1 MASPFIQSVRD
12 HLRARNYA
20 KRTEKTY
27 IYWILDYIRF
37 HQRQHPAQLTPHH
50 VVKYLEH
57 LAVRRNVSPA
67 TQKTALNA
75 LAYLYKHYFGHD
87 NFELPNFSRAKKQTK
102 LPVVLTKNEVYA
114 LLNEMQGVQRLC
126 ALLMYGSGLRLMEA
140 CRLRVK
146 DVDLEQLSITVRE
159 GKGGKHRVTTLA
171 ESCVPLLKQQLEQV
185 KLYWHDDCA
194 ESEWRGVYMPNALA
208 KKYPSASKSLPWQ
221 YLFPA
226 HLRTRDERE
235 GGALRRHHLSE
246 QSVQRAVK
254 RAVQKA
260 KIQKAA
266 SCHSLRH
273 SFATHLLERGADIRT
288 VQAQLGHSDVKTTQ
302 IYTHVLKGHGRVVVS
317 PLSDLP
323 LTPL

>member
-20 KRTEKTY
+20 KRTEQTY
-27 IYWILDYIRF
+27 IYWILDFIRF
-37 HQRQHPAQLTPHH
+37 HQRQHPAQLTPKH
-50 VVKYLEH
+50 VVTYLEH
-57 LAVRRNVSPA
+57 LAVKRNVSPS

-75 LAYLYKHYFGHD
+75 LAYLYKNYFGHD
-87 NFELPNFSRAKKQTK
+87 AFELPNFTRSKRQAK
-102 LPVVLTKNEVYA
+102 LPVVLTRREVRA
-114 LLNEMQGVQRLC
+114 MLDEMQGVQRLC

-146 DVDLEQLSITVRE
+146 DVDLEQLSVNVYE

-171 ESCVPLLKQQLEQV
+171 ESCVPLIEQQLEQV
-185 KLYWHDDCA
+185 RLYWQDDLNFDG
-194 ESEWRGVYMPNALA
+194 WQGVYMPMALA
-208 KKYPSASKSLPWQ
+208 KKYQSAPKALAWQ

-226 HLRTRDERE
+226 HLRSIDHRE
-235 GGALRRHHLSE
+235 GGVERRHHISE

-254 RAVQKA
+254 KAVQRA
-260 KIQKAA
+260 NIHKAA

-288 VQAQLGHSDVKTTQ
+288 VQAQLGHTDVKTTQ

-317 PLSDLP
+317 PLSDL
-323 LTPL
+323 